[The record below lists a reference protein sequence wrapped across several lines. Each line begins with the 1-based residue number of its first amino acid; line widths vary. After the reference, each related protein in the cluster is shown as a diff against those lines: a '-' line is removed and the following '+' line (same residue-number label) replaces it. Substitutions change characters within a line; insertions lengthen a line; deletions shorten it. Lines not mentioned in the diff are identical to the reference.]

1 MDDLKPPQ
9 SNNYSHLEKLLSL
22 TPDTECTR
30 TVSVIIPFHKRRDI
44 LEKSLCGLSQ
54 QTYPPHRCE
63 VIIGD
68 ESEEGVEDLI
78 RRFSTYLNIRSIKQV
93 HKGFRIATLLN
104 QLILAARNEII
115 VQLDFD
121 MIPLPTHLEKHI
133 RWFSLPARVATIGLR
148 RFIDTADISQKEIM
162 EDISLLEG
170 CPNIRSQ
177 SNTGGGTADKR
188 MPEFQFMK
196 QHPFPGNCFHG
207 CNVAYAKTDA
217 IRLGLY
223 DEGFNYSFGYE
234 DIDFGSRISRGG
246 VFLVYE
252 PDATAFHQ
260 ENEVVSLPEKTKGRE
275 RNRQLLYLKVPGIA
289 QYRAFLSTRRLR
301 HGESIPWR
309 EAARTQT
316 SRPPC

>member
-1 MDDLKPPQ
+1 MLMDYWQSLTKAHPMKDLKPPA
-9 SNNYSHLEKLLSL
+9 SNDYSHLEKLLSL

-30 TVSVIIPFHKRRDI
+30 TVSVIIPFYKRKDI

-54 QTYPPHRCE
+54 QTYPPHRYE
-63 VIIGD
+63 VIVGD

-78 RRFSTYLNIRSIKQV
+78 RRFSAYLNIRSIKQV

-104 QLILAARNEII
+104 RLVHVARNEII

-148 RFIDTADISQKEIM
+148 RFIDTSDISPKQIM
-162 EDISLLEG
+162 EDISLLRR

-177 SNTGGGTADKR
+177 SNTGGGTSDKR
-188 MPEFQFMK
+188 IPEFQFMK

-207 CNVAYAKTDA
+207 CNVAYAKADA
-217 IRLGLY
+217 IRLELY
-223 DEGFNYSFGYE
+223 DEDFNYSFGYE
-234 DIDFGSRISRGG
+234 DIEFGCRLSRDG

-252 PDATAFHQ
+252 PDAIAFHQ
-260 ENEVVSLPEKTKGRE
+260 ENEVVPLSEKTKGRE
-275 RNRQLLYLKVPGIA
+275 RNRELLYRKVPGIG
-289 QYRAFLSTRRLR
+289 QYREFLGTRRLR
-301 HGESIPWR
+301 HGEP
-309 EAARTQT
+309 TT
-316 SRPPC
+316 